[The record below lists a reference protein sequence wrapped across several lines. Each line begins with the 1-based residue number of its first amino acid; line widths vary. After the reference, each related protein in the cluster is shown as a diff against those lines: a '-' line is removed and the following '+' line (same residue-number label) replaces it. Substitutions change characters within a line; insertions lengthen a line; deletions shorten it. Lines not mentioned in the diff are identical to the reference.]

1 METPTQVLRDE
12 HRLIL
17 RVLGAVDSA
26 AIRLS
31 AGGALPEGWWQQAL
45 EWLRQFADHNH
56 HAKEER
62 WLFPALAK
70 AGVPV
75 QGGPVGVM
83 LAEHERGRALIRTM
97 ERHDLRGRTE
107 AARQYVELLR
117 EHIDKEN
124 GVLFPLA
131 EAVLDEPARHSL
143 AREFVAVEV
152 EQGRSASIDYA
163 EAAVERLEEALG

>member
-1 METPTQVLRDE
+1 MQTPTQVLRDE

-17 RVLGAVDSA
+17 RVLGLLESA
-26 AIRLS
+26 ASRLS
-31 AGGALPEGWWQQAL
+31 AGGALPEGWWEQAL
-45 EWLRQFADHNH
+45 DWLRAFADQNH

-62 WLFPALAK
+62 SLFPALAK

-97 ERHDLRGRTE
+97 DSHDLRSRTE

-124 GVLFPLA
+124 GVLFPLS
-131 EAVLDEPARHSL
+131 EAVLDEPARQAL

-152 EQGRSASIDYA
+152 EQGRSASIDHA
-163 EAAVERLEEALG
+163 EAAVERLEESIG